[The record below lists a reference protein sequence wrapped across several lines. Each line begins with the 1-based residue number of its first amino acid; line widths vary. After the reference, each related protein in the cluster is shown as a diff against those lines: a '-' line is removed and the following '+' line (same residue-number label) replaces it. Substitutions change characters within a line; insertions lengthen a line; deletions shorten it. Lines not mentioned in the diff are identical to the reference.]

1 MSALFTLIYCFVSQN
16 DEFSEE
22 ELVRLMSALGSDG
35 IDGGSDD
42 TADANLIPM
51 MQGMMK
57 SLLSKDVLYPSLKD
71 ISAQVSKL
79 FLHQVTCV
87 IALCVTGNDHYIFS
101 RVFSKHSFSA
111 VSVPI
116 FSKLCHTT

>member
-1 MSALFTLIYCFVSQN
+1 MFSVPGLGVEFGSDGKQVPLTALHVVQYRVVTVSQS

-22 ELVRLMSALGSDG
+22 ELIRLMSALGSDG

-42 TADANLIPM
+42 TADASLIPM

-71 ISAQVSKL
+71 ISTQVLKL
-79 FLHQVTCV
+79 
-87 IALCVTGNDHYIFS
+87 YS
-101 RVFSKHSFSA
+101 
-111 VSVPI
+111 
-116 FSKLCHTT
+116 

>member
-1 MSALFTLIYCFVSQN
+1 MIMYSILFCCVLKN
-16 DEFSEE
+16 DEVSEE

-42 TADANLIPM
+42 TADATDLIPM

-71 ISAQVSKL
+71 ISAQVL
-79 FLHQVTCV
+79 QLL
-87 IALCVTGNDHYIFS
+87 I
-101 RVFSKHSFSA
+101 
-111 VSVPI
+111 
-116 FSKLCHTT
+116 

>member
-1 MSALFTLIYCFVSQN
+1 
-16 DEFSEE
+16 
-22 ELVRLMSALGSDG
+22 MSALGSDG

-42 TADANLIPM
+42 TADADLIPM

-79 FLHQVTCV
+79 SFSCLLLL
-87 IALCVTGNDHYIFS
+87 ALCNYCLLIESLIAFCTLIVLFGCWNRQCLTFWLA
-101 RVFSKHSFSA
+101 KM
-111 VSVPI
+111 
-116 FSKLCHTT
+116 T

>member
-1 MSALFTLIYCFVSQN
+1 
-16 DEFSEE
+16 
-22 ELVRLMSALGSDG
+22 MSALGSDG

-71 ISAQVSKL
+71 ISAQVLKTYYT
-79 FLHQVTCV
+79 HQLK
-87 IALCVTGNDHYIFS
+87 IYQLRY
-101 RVFSKHSFSA
+101 
-111 VSVPI
+111 
-116 FSKLCHTT
+116 